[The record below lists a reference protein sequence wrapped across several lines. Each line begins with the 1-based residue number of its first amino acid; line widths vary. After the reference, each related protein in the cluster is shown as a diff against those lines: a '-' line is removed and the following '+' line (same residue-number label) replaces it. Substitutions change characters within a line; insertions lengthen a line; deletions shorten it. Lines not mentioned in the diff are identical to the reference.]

1 MIEILLA
8 CLASFGL
15 GYFFGSSDKPKLL
28 RPFRLVRWGYTS
40 PAPGP
45 MPETTISQWDL
56 YVTAFA
62 FHGNQLRFSEREMT
76 ERQGVCTSTAYDRYK
91 ALLRDAGVIVTEK
104 RRATQWAPTWNYSSF
119 RMAIKHGHLALP
131 YPAGNPPALNTHGWT
146 PQTPHR
152 TADTAGV
159 TQ

>member
-1 MIEILLA
+1 MIETLIA
-8 CLASFGL
+8 FIAGFGC
-15 GYFFGSSDKPKLL
+15 GYLYRGSDKPIKAM
-28 RPFRLVRWGYTS
+28 RLMRFGYTA
-40 PAPGP
+40 PGPGP

-76 ERQGVCTSTAYDRYK
+76 ARQGVCTSTAYDRYK
-91 ALLRDAGVIVTEK
+91 ALLRDAGVIVTQK
-104 RRATQWAPTWNYSSF
+104 RHATQWAPDWNYSSF
-119 RMAIKHGHLALP
+119 RMAVKHGRLALP

-152 TADTAGV
+152 TADTAGGA
-159 TQ
+159 Q

>member
-1 MIEILLA
+1 MIETPLA
-8 CLASFGL
+8 FIAGFGL
-15 GYFFGSSDKPKLL
+15 GWLARGSDKPI
-28 RPFRLVRWGYTS
+28 RMPRLVRWGYTS
-40 PAPGP
+40 PVPGP

-131 YPAGNPPALNTHGWT
+131 YPAGNPPALNTRGWT

-152 TADTAGV
+152 TSDTAGGA
-159 TQ
+159 Q